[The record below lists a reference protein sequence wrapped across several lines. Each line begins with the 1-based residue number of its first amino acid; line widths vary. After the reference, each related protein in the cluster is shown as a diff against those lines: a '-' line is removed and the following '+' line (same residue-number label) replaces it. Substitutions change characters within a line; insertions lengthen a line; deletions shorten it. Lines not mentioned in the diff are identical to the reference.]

1 MRKVLLAGLFLL
13 APMMAV
19 ANPVDDLLNRMDAG
33 AARKFITELQPSD
46 TDFFELSQRGGKV
59 CVKGN
64 TWVNIATGVN
74 WYLKHHAGIRSA
86 APHGSPTATTS
97 TTARFPIPWPFG
109 IGTAGRKK

>member
-1 MRKVLLAGLFLL
+1 MQSKHNNTMNKMRKVLLAGLFLL

-59 CVKGN
+59 CVKG
-64 TWVNIATGVN
+64 
-74 WYLKHHAGIRSA
+74 RSA